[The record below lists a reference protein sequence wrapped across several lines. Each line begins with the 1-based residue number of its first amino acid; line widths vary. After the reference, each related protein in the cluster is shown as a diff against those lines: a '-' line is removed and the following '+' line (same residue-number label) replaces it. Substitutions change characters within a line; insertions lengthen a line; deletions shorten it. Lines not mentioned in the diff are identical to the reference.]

1 MSTAPG
7 TAVTRSTVVA
17 ASDPGRVA
25 LALVLHRL
33 ARRQWVDLLVP
44 ATLVL
49 ALEWLLGLPLV
60 VGLLLAVA
68 TVAVLVTVRIWQAR
82 RRFARTF
89 PVGSRLTVTAGPGG
103 LVLQREDDPPAFD
116 VRWHLFDAATLVRH
130 HLVLA
135 MRGSQALIVLPASLS
150 DDAIV
155 AAAQA
160 GVAGAPVGATRPAD
174 GADQTM
180 NDGDP
185 TTASDALPEANSST
199 AAAPADP
206 ARVTST
212 TIDDAT
218 IARMSRDFTVQSV
231 TGLGTLSLL
240 GLLVVLSVL
249 VQLSSD
255 TTTRWVLPLVTVI
268 VITAV
273 VVGGYLGTRRVL
285 RRSPTGRI
293 TLAFGDDSFTATSEA
308 GTARTAYRDIVRVA
322 ERGETVM
329 IRGTGGAIAL
339 YPRTLFPPP
348 LLAEVRAG
356 TAGR

>member
-1 MSTAPG
+1 MSPPPAA
-7 TAVTRSTVVA
+7 AVTRSTVVA

-89 PVGSRLTVTAGPGG
+89 PVGSHLTVTAGPGG
-103 LVLQREDDPPAFD
+103 LLLQRGDDPPEFD
-116 VRWHLFDAATLVRH
+116 VRWHLFEAATLVRH

-155 AAAQA
+155 SAAQA
-160 GVAGAPVGATRPAD
+160 GVAGTPLGYQPPSDAGPAS
-174 GADQTM
+174 
-180 NDGDP
+180 NDSDL
-185 TTASDALPEANSST
+185 TSASDASPQANSSIDAT
-199 AAAPADP
+199 PVDP

-212 TIDDAT
+212 TVDDAT
-218 IARMSRDFTVQSV
+218 IARMSRDFTIQSV

-255 TTTRWVLPLVTVI
+255 TTTRLVLPLVTVV
-268 VITAV
+268 VIAAV

-308 GTARTAYRDIVRVA
+308 GTARTAYRDIVSVS

-339 YPRTLFPPP
+339 YPRTLFPSA

-356 TAGR
+356 AAGR